1 LFSVSWLFS
10 SLSSIRAISSQASG
24 HDRTQWNGAPHGSS

>member
-1 LFSVSWLFS
+1 LLR

-24 HDRTQWNGAPHGSS
+24 RDRTHGDGAPRGGA

>member
-1 LFSVSWLFS
+1 LWLFS

-24 HDRTQWNGAPHGSS
+24 RVRAHHRGAPHGSS